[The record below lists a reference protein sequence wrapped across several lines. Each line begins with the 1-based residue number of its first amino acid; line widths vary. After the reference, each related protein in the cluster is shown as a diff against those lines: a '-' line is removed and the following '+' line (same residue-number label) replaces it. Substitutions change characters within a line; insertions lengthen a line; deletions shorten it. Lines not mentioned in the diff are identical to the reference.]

1 MLNVQKS
8 TFDRTGLGYDHSF
21 SFRSTSF
28 NTLNRVIFIPPT
40 NNDNSTNS
48 EVTDP
53 KTKNVSE
60 NKSDKGKSILRAPP
74 KVGKKDTKQ
83 KNYRSTDKKS

>member
-21 SFRSTSF
+21 SFHSTSF

-60 NKSDKGKSILRAPP
+60 NKSDKGKFILGAPP
-74 KVGKKDTKQ
+74 KVGKKETKQ
-83 KNYRSTDKKS
+83 KNYRSTNKKS

>member
-8 TFDRTGLGYDHSF
+8 TFDRIGLGYDHSF

-28 NTLNRVIFIPPT
+28 NTFNRVIFIPPT

-60 NKSDKGKSILRAPP
+60 NKSDKGKSILGAPP
-74 KVGKKDTKQ
+74 KVGKKETKQ
-83 KNYRSTDKKS
+83 KNYRSTNKKS